1 MLKIV
6 IVSGGTGSIALQNG
20 FDSLYGIE
28 NYQIDVVINAY
39 DNGKSTGECRRIF
52 DGRILGPSDLRKN
65 QMTLFKLIHKKA
77 LQNPDSY
84 HSKLLALFELRFTAK
99 NHIEYYKLAYGY
111 IKNAEY
117 LSQEIKGMCL
127 LWLDYF
133 FFLDKEMDI
142 YRESVEMEAFKDFS
156 LANVFY
162 AGCASLENNSLGRAG
177 KRMAEILEIPDRVHL
192 ISDVNLYLKAYTEKG
207 YLIEDEGDIVSWDNA
222 EDKIREVKL
231 FDCNGREYIPF
242 VDEGN
247 FTKVKRVFMEADII
261 IFSSGTQWSSLIPT
275 YLHHG
280 FKNLIRECHAAK
292 YLVMNNIED
301 HDMYGISADGLLN
314 ILDKFLDLEE
324 ITVVTNDLAAETMR
338 TVSRTERWI
347 HGDLSKKGSSKHIP
361 EKIVLLIMKDYY
373 KLEEEDIL
381 ISDLDGTLWDD
392 KADGVERKIGIENM
406 GMFEGIILSGNSY
419 EHVYKITPEYFVNR
433 QNNEI
438 YCDYGNTYFTKDHG
452 NDPLNLST
460 KFFIDNDLVELLKSD
475 KEFGKKMCLRGNVV
489 LTIKPLADRE
499 RKLKEIN
506 RIIWNY
512 KDRYRAT
519 IAGRTSIDI
528 VKKDFNKEATLRM
541 ILQKNSIEIKKVI
554 YLGNELDDGNEVCI
568 KNIGL
573 RTLQMNDLYDT
584 YVFLKT
590 YQRLG

>member
-1 MLKIV
+1 
-6 IVSGGTGSIALQNG
+6 
-20 FDSLYGIE
+20 
-28 NYQIDVVINAY
+28 
-39 DNGKSTGECRRIF
+39 
-52 DGRILGPSDLRKN
+52 
-65 QMTLFKLIHKKA
+65 
-77 LQNPDSY
+77 
-84 HSKLLALFELRFTAK
+84 
-99 NHIEYYKLAYGY
+99 
-111 IKNAEY
+111 
-117 LSQEIKGMCL
+117 
-127 LWLDYF
+127 
-133 FFLDKEMDI
+133 
-142 YRESVEMEAFKDFS
+142 
-156 LANVFY
+156 
-162 AGCASLENNSLGRAG
+162 
-177 KRMAEILEIPDRVHL
+177 
-192 ISDVNLYLKAYTEKG
+192 
-207 YLIEDEGDIVSWDNA
+207 
-222 EDKIREVKL
+222 
-231 FDCNGREYIPF
+231 
-242 VDEGN
+242 
-247 FTKVKRVFMEADII
+247 
-261 IFSSGTQWSSLIPT
+261 
-275 YLHHG
+275 
-280 FKNLIRECHAAK
+280 
-292 YLVMNNIED
+292 
-301 HDMYGISADGLLN
+301 
-314 ILDKFLDLEE
+314 
-324 ITVVTNDLAAETMR
+324 MR

-419 EHVYKITPEYFVNR
+419 EHVYKITREYFVNR